1 MHVAEAGHR
10 ARAAAVFEE
19 AAERLAAEER
29 RLDDLAG
36 DVRRQVRDLRWQ
48 GRSADYFRRHAAYQA
63 VRAGQNR
70 DVVAGLRVLLLR
82 AAAVA
87 RQSHGGPA

>member
-1 MHVAEAGHR
+1 MHVAEAGCR
-10 ARAAAVFEE
+10 GRAAAVFEE

-48 GRSADYFRRHAAYQA
+48 GRSADYFRRHATYQA

-70 DVVAGLRVLLLR
+70 DVVAGLRVLL
-82 AAAVA
+82 V
-87 RQSHGGPA
+87 PAGSWVGRPRR